1 MRSIPHI
8 VVLVTAGSKE
18 EARKIAS
25 GLLEEKLAACVN
37 IIEGVESRFWWQ
49 GKIDSAKEAL
59 LVIKTKKEL
68 FNKLAKKVKSL
79 HSYSV
84 PEIISLPI
92 IAGNKEYLNW
102 INDSTE

>member
-1 MRSIPHI
+1 MYI
-8 VVLVTAGSKE
+8 VVLVTASSKE
-18 EARKIAS
+18 EAQKIAR

-37 IIEGVESRFWWQ
+37 IIDGLESHFWWQ

-84 PEIISLPI
+84 PEIIALSI
-92 IAGNKEYLNW
+92 VTGNTEYLKW
-102 INDSTE
+102 INDSTG